1 MGVKSTRQWP
11 MPAAIWCKTSTCRNT
26 KFACFQHRV
35 NGNWFCLQADGNF
48 RPPPQN
54 PHPLTDHQK
63 IWYRWLFPYGCAKFG
78 ANPPIEA
85 LGKWVKY
92 NKLKKMFFIPFL
104 GTHWQTKPISGLS
117 RLMAQTTQTCTRVCL
132 LGVSL
137 ILLPVLGVKAS
148 PQKKNFGGAD
158 KCFHAK
164 QAKYWNFHIIE
175 STALISTKFCTMI
188 DVFCN

>member
-1 MGVKSTRQWP
+1 MGVKSTRQRP

-35 NGNWFCLQADGNF
+35 NGNWFCLQTDGNF

-78 ANPPIEA
+78 ANPPTEA

-92 NKLKKMFFIPFL
+92 NKFKKNVYTLFGNSPTDQTHQWIITLDGSNNADLHKGVPFGSFIDIAARF
-104 GTHWQTKPISGLS
+104 GGE
-117 RLMAQTTQTCTRVCL
+117 
-132 LGVSL
+132 SL
-137 ILLPVLGVKAS
+137 P
-148 PQKKNFGGAD
+148 PQKNFGGVD

-175 STALISTKFCTMI
+175 RTALISTKFC
-188 DVFCN
+188 